1 MTQRFISIALFISFF
16 LIPSVVFAESGTAY
30 VYGTNK
36 ESNIRGIARFK
47 DLPKGL
53 GIRVHVQNVSPGKH
67 GIHIHEFAA
76 CMDSGKAAGGHFNPK
91 GVKHGLLAKNGPK
104 RAHAGDLG
112 NIVVGPGGK
121 GVYKAVIPG
130 LTLSSGK
137 TNVAGRALILH
148 QKEDTFGQ
156 PTGDAGVRIGCGSIR
171 ITGK

>member
-1 MTQRFISIALFISFF
+1 MIQRFISIALFLSFF
-16 LIPSVVFAESGTAY
+16 LIPSVVFAESGRVY
-30 VYGTNK
+30 MYGTKK
-36 ESNIRGIARFK
+36 ESKIRGIARFK

-53 GIRVHVQNVSPGKH
+53 GVRIQVKNAPPGKH

-76 CMDSGKAAGGHFNPK
+76 CMDSGKAAGGHFNPE
-91 GVKHGLLAKNGPK
+91 GVKHGLLVKNGPK

-112 NIVVGPGGK
+112 NIVVGPKGN

-137 TNVAGRALILH
+137 TNVARRGLILH

-156 PTGDAGVRIGCGSIR
+156 PTGDAGARIGCGSIR